1 MNLNDMLRSEGIDPE
16 IVVVFRHRPVEREL
30 QKVLPWLAV
39 ERPELFNA
47 YQQTQ
52 GGTRVESSLKRLV
65 GNGYVASFI
74 GHEPG
79 RALFVGLYKIESS
92 SPLTPA
98 EFRAASVYQELN
110 SFGGTFWFTEEMA
123 NQGRSA
129 VEWFN
134 LTATDFY
141 SSWKGKLVVN
151 WPPPERSWWRRAHN
165 NDLSIHAIREESAF
179 DAKMPEWDEIN
190 LTWDELKILPSRWKQ
205 LMSQWR
211 GIYYIFDVS
220 DCKGYVGSAY
230 GESNLIGRWENYGAT
245 GHGGN
250 KLLRNRDPVNFRFSI
265 LQRVSPDLAV
275 SDVVRI
281 ETSWKERLHTYA
293 PQGLNDN

>member
-52 GGTRVESSLKRLV
+52 GSTRVENSLKRLV

-79 RALFVGLYKIESS
+79 RALFVALYKIESS
-92 SPLTPA
+92 SPLTSA

-110 SFGGTFWFTEEMA
+110 SFGGTIWFTEEMA
-123 NQGRSA
+123 NQGRA
-129 VEWFN
+129 TVEWFN

-151 WPPPERSWWRRAHN
+151 WPPPERSWWRRAQN
-165 NDLSIHAIREESAF
+165 NDFSIHAIREESAF
-179 DAKMPEWDEIN
+179 DAGMPEWDEIN
-190 LTWDELKILPSRWKQ
+190 LTWEELKILPTRWKQ